1 MLVSVFVARRESGGG
16 RVGLSLFGAMLVLG
30 CGSERSDALGRY
42 SAAVQL
48 GERGHYYDVAFA
60 PAPSLSELAILQP
73 NASAA
78 VLASTFAR
86 ELAKQALPYWSSA
99 SITTPALTGVGG
111 SVVPA
116 PAPAQGRIRY
126 SCGAT
131 LIAPSFA
138 ITAGHCVTL
147 DEKLDEL
154 KLQMYRPTAKLA
166 ETWTKTAA
174 VTGTFPQL
182 QHPQL
187 TAEDGYLLDEYPCQ
201 VRTRCYADDDH
212 CVNLGADVA
221 VLECAGRPGD
231 KYGFIDLALDSTTFT
246 GSEALM
252 HWKHEVLDV
261 GQPTSA
267 DLTQHYLEY
276 PDTPAQNYHY
286 FESGNQLL
294 PLRSI
299 PWSADSNTTF
309 LNAEQV
315 DVHGCH
321 GSSGSGILV
330 RVGSTPLYQLAGP
343 AATGGA
349 MLGEYLCQQ
358 IPSASSQV
366 TGPGRFALGI
376 DLADPQ
382 AILTQYAEELGAD
395 CRARAVSERDV
406 EGLPFALGSH
416 RPATLFSFLTCQLD
430 PFARDGAVAADP
442 LFGAYPERFVD
453 DAASQERVVHGFE
466 VEAGQDYRF
475 GLQAQKLGA
484 CEACAAPQLRVGS
497 ELAVATPILTEGRTL
512 LTREFAAV
520 TNGPL
525 ELGVSNA
532 ASGLAVGGLVFVREG
547 QVNSFDVPEDRLEA
561 ALFALDAAGAALA
574 GPAPMRFT
582 GDGKAGFLALLER
595 GERLVLL
602 RQALG
607 AGRRWS
613 VRLGANDYQELGCGL
628 LDLNGAPVAKL
639 PCAAFLQLDDS
650 EGVDP
655 RLGFFVELPA
665 NSARDNADVTHVAL
679 ASDLARDPDEDGV
692 PDVLDNCPGDWNQA
706 QGDCAEEPPPPPTNA
721 GGAGGAGGEGGE
733 ELGGAAPSGGTANGG
748 TSGGTTNGGTTNGA
762 SAGTDAASA
771 GSGLVGASDAGGV
784 SASGGAD
791 DDDVAGQPAASAGTA
806 GAASPSD
813 SAADSSGCSCSVP
826 GRRDARDGAW
836 ALALGVL
843 ALCYRRRR

>member
-1 MLVSVFVARRESGGG
+1 MA
-16 RVGLSLFGAMLVLG
+16 LFGATLALG
-30 CGSERSDALGRY
+30 CGSERADALGRRT
-42 SAAVQL
+42 AAVQL

-60 PAPSLSELAILQP
+60 PAPSLSALAELQP

-78 VLASTFAR
+78 SLASMFSR

-99 SITTPALTGVGG
+99 SITTPALTGIGG
-111 SVVPA
+111 SVVQA
-116 PAPAQGRIRY
+116 PLPAQGRIRY

-166 ETWTKTAA
+166 ETWTKTTT
-174 VTGTFPQL
+174 VTGTFPLL

-187 TAEDGYLLDEYPCQ
+187 TADDGYLLDEYPCR
-201 VRTRCYADDDH
+201 VRTRCYDDDDH
-212 CVNLGADVA
+212 CMNSGSDVA
-221 VLECAGRPGD
+221 VLECDGRPGD
-231 KYGFIDLALDSTTFT
+231 KYGFLDLALDSTTFT

-252 HWKHEVLDV
+252 HWKHEVLEV
-261 GQPTSA
+261 GQPTSP

-276 PDTPAQNYHY
+276 PDTPGQNYHY

-309 LNAEQV
+309 LNANEV

-330 RVGSTPLYQLAGP
+330 RVGSTLVYQLAGP

-358 IPSASSQV
+358 VPSATNQV

-376 DLADPQ
+376 DLANPQ
-382 AILTQYAEELGAD
+382 ALLTQYAEELGAD
-395 CRARAVSERDV
+395 CRARALAERDV
-406 EGLPFALGSH
+406 EGLPFAVGSH
-416 RPATLFSFLTCQLD
+416 RPSTLFSFLSCQLD
-430 PFARDGAVAADP
+430 PFARDGAVTADP
-442 LFGAYPERFVD
+442 LFSAYPERFVD
-453 DAASQERVVHGFE
+453 GASNQERVVHGFE
-466 VEAGQDYRF
+466 VEAGQDYRL
-475 GLQAQKLGA
+475 GLQAQKLGTCDPCSA
-484 CEACAAPQLRVGS
+484 PRLRIGTDAAAAMS
-497 ELAVATPILTEGRTL
+497 SLTQGRTL
-512 LTREFAAV
+512 LTRQFAAA
-520 TNGPL
+520 TNGSI

-532 ASGLAVGGLVFVREG
+532 ASGLAVGGLVLVREG

-561 ALFALDAAGAALA
+561 ALFALDAAGAAVA
-574 GPAPMRFT
+574 GPAPMRFV

-613 VRLGANDYQELGCGL
+613 VRLGADGYQELACGL
-628 LDLNGAPVAKL
+628 LDLNGAPVVEV
-639 PCAAFLQLDDS
+639 PCAAFAQLDDR

-665 NSARDNADVTHVAL
+665 NSVRESADVTYVAL
-679 ASDLARDPDEDGV
+679 ASDFARDPDQDGV

-706 QGDCAEEPPPPPTNA
+706 QGDCAEEPPPPPTNE
-721 GGAGGAGGEGGE
+721 GGAGGVGGADGE
-733 ELGGAAPSGGTANGG
+733 DLGGASSAAGTTN
-748 TSGGTTNGGTTNGA
+748 GGTTNGGTTNGG
-762 SAGTDAASA
+762 SAGADAATA
-771 GSGLVGASDAGGV
+771 GSGLVGVGGSDAAAGV
-784 SASGGAD
+784 GASAGAGD
-791 DDDVAGQPAASAGTA
+791 DGMAGQPAASAGAGGTA
-806 GAASPSD
+806 VAMAGSE
-813 SAADSSGCSCSVP
+813 DSSGCGCSVP
-826 GRRDARDGAW
+826 GRDGPRSGAW
-836 ALALGVL
+836 PLALGLL
-843 ALCYRRRR
+843 ALGYRRRR